1 MELKDD
7 KNPKYPKGIYGD
19 PAIPSQKLTRN
30 KDYYGQIRQDID
42 AQIDYLLELKSIGHK
57 YAYYDMFI
65 QKENRKRLRFIV
77 VEPKKKDNG

>member
-1 MELKDD
+1 ME
-7 KNPKYPKGIYGD
+7 NKYPKGIYGD

-42 AQIDYLLELKSIGHK
+42 SHIAYLLELQAKGQK
-57 YAYYDMFI
+57 YAYYDMFK
-65 QKENRKRLRFIV
+65 QKEDQRKLRFIV

>member
-7 KNPKYPKGIYGD
+7 KKPKYPKGIYGD

-30 KDYYGQIRQDID
+30 KDYYGQIRLSKKEI
-42 AQIDYLLELKSIGHK
+42 IEYISSSESDYF
-57 YAYYDMFI
+57 YFDMFI

-77 VEPKKKDNG
+77 VEPKKKDNE

>member
-7 KNPKYPKGIYGD
+7 KKLKYPKGIYGD

-30 KDYYGQIRQDID
+30 KDYYGQIRLSKKEI
-42 AQIDYLLELKSIGHK
+42 IEYISSSESDYF
-57 YAYYDMFI
+57 YFDMFI

-77 VEPKKKDNG
+77 VEPKKKDNE

>member
-1 MELKDD
+1 MEEKT
-7 KNPKYPKGIYGD
+7 KYPKGIYGD

-30 KDYYGQIRQDID
+30 KDYYGQIRLSKKELIEYLS
-42 AQIDYLLELKSIGHK
+42 INESDYVYL
-57 YAYYDMFI
+57 DMFI